1 MYIPLLSRVRA
12 HARVRRF
19 STFVFTSSPLPFKT
33 LCVNGLSMKASP
45 LFPSPLPSPKALGVY
60 ALCTFHAKRSD
71 LAATARNEGGDGV
84 ERSRRRTTR
93 WTKGEGKGE
102 VKPSPLMRYR
112 SRSCRETTKNGTFTR
127 NFLSINRLQGK
138 GEEVKVVF
146 RKQLMRTRARKDGRK
161 VGKVRRFSR
170 IGHGFVFALRFRKAK
185 RRSTAV
191 GNIPYFTPPFPRKI
205 PR

>member
-1 MYIPLLSRVRA
+1 
-12 HARVRRF
+12 
-19 STFVFTSSPLPFKT
+19 
-33 LCVNGLSMKASP
+33 MKASP
-45 LFPSPLPSPKALGVY
+45 LFPSHLPSPKVLGVY
-60 ALCTFHAKRSD
+60 VLCTFHAKRRD
-71 LAATARNEGGDGV
+71 LAATSRNEGGDGV

-102 VKPSPLMRYR
+102 VKPSPLMRYI
-112 SRSCRETTKNGTFTR
+112 SRSCQKTTKNGTFTR
-127 NFLSINRLQGK
+127 NSLSISRLQGK
-138 GEEVKVVF
+138 GEEVKAVF
-146 RKQLMRTRARKDGRK
+146 RKQLMSTRARKDGRK
-161 VGKVRRFSR
+161 VGKVHRFSR